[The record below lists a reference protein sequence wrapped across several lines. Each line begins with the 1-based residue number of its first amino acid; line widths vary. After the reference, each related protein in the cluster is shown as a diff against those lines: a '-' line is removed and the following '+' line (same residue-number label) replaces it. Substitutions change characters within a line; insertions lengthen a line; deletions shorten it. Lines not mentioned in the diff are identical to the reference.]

1 MIDNSVDMKRNR
13 LLDRLEK
20 GAGGAGGGKDVAHTL
35 AVQLLPFR
43 VTPLPVYQQG
53 CFCLAVMDSP

>member
-1 MIDNSVDMKRNR
+1 MIDNSADMKRNR

-35 AVQLLPFR
+35 AVQLLPYK
-43 VTPLPVYQQG
+43 PLPVYRQG